1 MEENNENKNVTEEM
15 VEEEVKETKD
25 NSLKAV
31 DVLCIAS
38 GIIGLCAG
46 YFVGS
51 KIAGKRTSKKLHKE
65 FDREMEE
72 ETKKLIRTIC
82 PETNVKYIVER
93 FNDYNGKTYGKFR
106 SNRKLI
112 EKVADETAKR
122 IKNELVKE
130 N

>member
-15 VEEEVKETKD
+15 VEEENVD
-25 NSLKAV
+25 SLKAV
-31 DVLCIAS
+31 NVLCIAS

-65 FDREMEE
+65 FDHEMNE
-72 ETKKLIRTIC
+72 ETRRVLRTIC

-112 EKVADETAKR
+112 ENVANETARKVVE
-122 IKNELVKE
+122 KLAKE